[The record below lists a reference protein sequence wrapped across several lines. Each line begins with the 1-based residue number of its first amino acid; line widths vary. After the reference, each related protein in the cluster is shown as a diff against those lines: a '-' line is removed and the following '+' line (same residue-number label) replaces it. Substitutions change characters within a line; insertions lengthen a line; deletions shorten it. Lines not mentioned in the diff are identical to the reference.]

1 MEGAVGRFAYLLGM
15 LAVGLGARYTG
26 LLDEHRR
33 DRLNAVAF
41 YVVLPSLIFVST
53 YDRALA
59 TLLSPELVVG
69 VLIVVFATVGMA
81 WVIHRRQSRAD
92 RRGVAVVQSYH
103 SNLGYLGLPLVA
115 ATFGPDATATA
126 GLLLGL
132 VTLTQI
138 PVTVWVLVTVAD
150 AEVSVLDQVRELL
163 TNPVLIALALGV
175 VVAWFGLGVPAA
187 VVTPLSL
194 AGELALPVAL
204 ILVGS
209 ALDLDQSVVDPTA
222 TASVVA
228 LKLGWMPLV
237 AWLTFSTLG
246 VDPAVF
252 TASVLMLGMPTAV
265 STFVYATE
273 LGGDAEFASVNVFA
287 TTLASV
293 GTSFVLIL
301 MLG

>member
-1 MEGAVGRFAYLLGM
+1 MDAAGRFAYLLGM
-15 LAVGLGARYTG
+15 LAVGVGARWVG
-26 LLDEHRR
+26 LLDERRR
-33 DRLNAVAF
+33 DRLNALAF

-53 YDRALA
+53 YDRPLA
-59 TLLSPELVVG
+59 SLLSPALVLG
-69 VLIVVFATVGMA
+69 VWIVVLATVGMA
-81 WVIHRRQSRAD
+81 WLVHRRRSRAD

-132 VTLTQI
+132 VTLTQV

-150 AEVSVLDQVRELL
+150 AEVSVRAQLRELL
-163 TNPVLIALALGV
+163 TNPVLIALALGI
-175 VVAWFGLGVPAA
+175 VVAWFGLGVPAPA
-187 VVTPLSL
+187 VTGLSL
-194 AGELALPVAL
+194 VGELALPVAL

-209 ALDLDQSVVDPTA
+209 ALEVDQSVVDPTA
-222 TASVVA
+222 TATVVA

-237 AWLTFSTLG
+237 AWLTFSALG

-273 LGGDAEFASVNVFA
+273 LGGDTEFASLNVFA

-293 GTSFVLIL
+293 GTLFVLIL
-301 MLG
+301 LLG